1 MRSLLAEGKNYR
13 QICEILGG
21 KHPIKHTAA
30 ILGSMCRIDKID
42 ILSVNAKSLLD
53 VLRGE
58 GWIEI
63 DSSRFTELVSPLGFS
78 GYDLATYLE
87 ELELLTFTQVKDG
100 CVRALY

>member
-1 MRSLLAEGKNYR
+1 
-13 QICEILGG
+13 
-21 KHPIKHTAA
+21 
-30 ILGSMCRIDKID
+30 MCRIDKID

-87 ELELLTFTQVKDG
+87 
-100 CVRALY
+100 